1 MKTQPTFRFFFFD
14 RFTKTSSIGIA
25 VKCQCQEPR
34 QRQPN
39 RLVGSKRTTWPS
51 FSWASF
57 WYSSY
62 VTLLGTS
69 SASSRWSSSKRPWN
83 AKPWT
88 CTHFPYGRCIP
99 HLLGKNNLTV
109 KKNYVFLVVKE
120 LLFCVIGDYT
130 YYGYLFVFNT
140 FEIVFAPF
148 FDLVIVCNTKEDG
161 WQPLFQTNIF
171 QSADLVSR
179 YYLTNWVR
187 GIQASKC
194 FSRFSKIEL
203 PFWQ

>member
-1 MKTQPTFRFFFFD
+1 MLLLKCVSQTGLPTFVFYEKAERWLQQNKQIETFQFFCKHLSNQIDKVGNTVTALKERWRPNLHFVFFFFD

-51 FSWASF
+51 FSWASS

-99 HLLGKNNLTV
+99 HLLGKKNNLTV
-109 KKNYVFLVVKE
+109 KKN
-120 LLFCVIGDYT
+120 
-130 YYGYLFVFNT
+130 
-140 FEIVFAPF
+140 
-148 FDLVIVCNTKEDG
+148 
-161 WQPLFQTNIF
+161 
-171 QSADLVSR
+171 
-179 YYLTNWVR
+179 
-187 GIQASKC
+187 
-194 FSRFSKIEL
+194 
-203 PFWQ
+203 